1 MLLLESKKSPRIAD
15 LAKFVFNLET
25 LLQHRERLEQ
35 RERDELFRRN
45 YRYHLELRNRES
57 LNAKLHTTM
66 EELNQKQTESP
77 ASEELNWFYL
87 YINRLN
93 KEIRESDKRLALLN
107 TEVQK
112 QKEIVIEASKKKKT
126 LASLRAK
133 KEKEFIYALE
143 KQEQKELDE
152 LVATRYVKKDPARP
166 TQAATFKKER
176 QEHHESR
183 SFS

>member
-1 MLLLESKKSPRIAD
+1 MRLLESKRSPRVVD

-35 RERDELFRRN
+35 RERDELFRRK
-45 YRYHLELRNRES
+45 YTYQMERRNRES
-57 LNAKLHTTM
+57 LNAKLHATIG
-66 EELNQKQTESP
+66 ELSQKQTESP

-93 KEIRESDKRLALLN
+93 KEIRESEKRLAQLDS
-107 TEVQK
+107 EVQK
-112 QKEIVIEASKKKKT
+112 QKEIVIEASKKKKS

-143 KQEQKELDE
+143 KQEQKEMDE
-152 LVATRYVKKDPARP
+152 LVATRYKKDPERS

-176 QEHHESR
+176 QEPHESR
-183 SFS
+183 SFI

>member
-15 LAKFVFNLET
+15 LAKFVFNLEI
-25 LLQHRERLEQ
+25 LLQHRARLEQ

-45 YRYHLELRNRES
+45 YRYQLELRNREG
-57 LNAKLHTTM
+57 LNAKLNTAKD
-66 EELNQKQTESP
+66 ELNQKQAESP
-77 ASEELNWFYL
+77 SSEEFNLFYL

-93 KEIRESDKRLALLN
+93 KEIRESEKRLALLDS
-107 TEVQK
+107 EVQK
-112 QKEIVIEASKKKKT
+112 QKEIVIEASKKKKS

-143 KQEQKELDE
+143 KQEQKEMDE
-152 LVATRYVKKDPARP
+152 LVATRYAIKDPERS

-176 QEHHESR
+176 QEPHESR